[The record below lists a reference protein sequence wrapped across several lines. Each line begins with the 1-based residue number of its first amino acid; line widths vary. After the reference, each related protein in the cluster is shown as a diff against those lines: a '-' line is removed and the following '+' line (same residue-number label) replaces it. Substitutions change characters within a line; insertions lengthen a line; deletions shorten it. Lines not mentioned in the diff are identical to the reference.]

1 MWIDIKAYSCFSYA
15 LYSLAYILSLIF
27 SCLIFWVGG
36 STALLHETETGEQ
49 CCVSRVNAWG
59 PAGKAQHSIALLFST
74 KSRKKCQGDWQEY
87 LCSQQC
93 PQHTSCCAWLGHA
106 ITSMSNSIVCH
117 KSWRRGEISSSE
129 SMGNKAI
136 ISLEVLKVSRER
148 QSVWFYSIWSLKD
161 AYPGG
166 FYYQIYLHVSN
177 FSWALLKTKI

>member
-1 MWIDIKAYSCFSYA
+1 MRQK
-15 LYSLAYILSLIF
+15 L
-27 SCLIFWVGG
+27 G
-36 STALLHETETGEQ
+36 SNAVCPEWMPEVLLVRHNIPLP
-49 CCVSRVNAWG
+49 SFF
-59 PAGKAQHSIALLFST
+59 PT